1 MSYNPQQQQQQPPQS
16 PEQQS
21 GSGSGF
27 YNPNTYT
34 QNQNLHPNIQP
45 PQPLISGT
53 GHSGHAQ
60 VNRPVAGLTAKRA
73 QTLNPILLIGGGIVL
88 LGVVLFVVFGLLI
101 KPASNNSTTSAVV
114 GANTGTGTG
123 TGTGM
128 SAGNAAAPSL
138 GKTTLTGKVGETL
151 RLDDYAVTVHSV
163 KWGDIPSNFAIK
175 INGETRLAKATEG
188 VVAVEFSIQR
198 VSSTGLA
205 SRESYGV
212 STSAQY
218 SLVDGAGKQYEGY
231 GHPNA
236 NYPDIKYR
244 DNLAVGETARGW
256 LSYAA
261 PKALASDTGFTFVIQ
276 TKRYNMSANRPA
288 SGGTSMAYEPFY
300 FKVNLAQN

>member
-1 MSYNPQQQQQQPPQS
+1 MSYNPQQPPSSQSSEQQP
-16 PEQQS
+16 
-21 GSGSGF
+21 GSGY
-27 YNPNTYT
+27 YNPNASI
-34 QNQNLHPNIQP
+34 QNENVNQNLPPNIQP
-45 PQPLISGT
+45 PQPLVSGI
-53 GHSGHAQ
+53 GHSAQ

-73 QTLNPILLIGGGIVL
+73 QTLNPVLLIGGGVVL
-88 LGVVLFVVFGLLI
+88 LGVVLFVVFGLVI
-101 KPASNNSTTSAVV
+101 KPASNNSTTTTAVV
-114 GANTGTGTG
+114 GANTVTGTSMS
-123 TGTGM
+123 TG
-128 SAGNAAAPSL
+128 SAAAPTL

-163 KWGDIPSNFAIK
+163 KWGDIPSNFAVK

-188 VVAVEFSIQR
+188 VVAIEFSIQR

-261 PKALASDTGFTFVIQ
+261 PKALASDTGFTFIIQ
-276 TKRYNMSANRPA
+276 TKRYNMSVNRSA
-288 SGGTSMAYEPFY
+288 SGGVSMAYEPFY